1 MPGCMGSK
9 GRPREDTGRRQPS
22 TSQGQR
28 LQEKPALATPRSWTS
43 SLRNTFL
50 PLKPLKLWYLDM
62 AILASIYTGPTERGK
77 QTSSVTILYIYII
90 TEKQHEI
97 NMNMLM
103 SHEYVEYKILT

>member
-1 MPGCMGSK
+1 MGSK

-22 TSQGQR
+22 ASQGQR
-28 LQEKPALATPRSWTS
+28 LQEKPALPTPRSWTS
-43 SLRNTFL
+43 SPRNTFL

-77 QTSSVTILYIYII
+77 QTPPVTVLYIYII

-97 NMNMLM
+97 NTNVLM
-103 SHEYVEYKILT
+103 SYEYVKYKVLM